1 MRPRYSERKGGRG
14 GSGPVRCGAE
24 TLCPA
29 PGPAGPCGCEVLA
42 LLSHVGS
49 VGLGRA
55 SSCSSPWSTG
65 SEEVGAARPSPAW
78 APDPGRAWGETGP
91 EPQGKLSAGP
101 GTHSPTGAGLGP
113 KATLSLAAARA
124 GRVVGARRD
133 LGPGGRPGL
142 RPPLAEERVQG
153 VRPRAGRKRVRAAP
167 WRFLLFLLF
176 GAGARRVTV
185 PPALGSAPVTS
196 PGKSSGEEDLSGG
209 EERVPQRGD
218 RAAGAGPG
226 PAPAAFVQ
234 GRTPGRPGSCVD
246 PKYFLSRLATLP
258 WTLNPAK

>member
-1 MRPRYSERKGGRG
+1 MRF
-14 GSGPVRCGAE
+14 GAE

-29 PGPAGPCGCEVLA
+29 PGPAGPCDCEVLA

-49 VGLGRA
+49 MGLGRA
-55 SSCSSPWSTG
+55 SSRSSPRSPG
-65 SEEVGAARPSPAW
+65 LGEVGAARPSPAW

-91 EPQGKLSAGP
+91 EPQWKLSAGP

-113 KATLSLAAARA
+113 KGPSASRWPGRA
-124 GRVVGARRD
+124 ESSERGETWGQVGAPGCAHPRQRSGFRAR
-133 LGPGGRPGL
+133 GPGAR
-142 RPPLAEERVQG
+142 
-153 VRPRAGRKRVRAAP
+153 RKRVRAAP

-176 GAGARRVTV
+176 GAGAPRVTV

-234 GRTPGRPGSCVD
+234 GRTPGRPGSCE
-246 PKYFLSRLATLP
+246 PGLSREDAAPAEHRAPLASSRGKQ
-258 WTLNPAK
+258 PARAGSGG